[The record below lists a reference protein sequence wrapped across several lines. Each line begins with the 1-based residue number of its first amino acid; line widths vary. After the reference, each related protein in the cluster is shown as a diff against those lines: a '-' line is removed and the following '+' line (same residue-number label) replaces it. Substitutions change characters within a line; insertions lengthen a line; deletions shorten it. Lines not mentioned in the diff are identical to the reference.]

1 MSGPVVPR
9 NVYFLIFGLLM
20 VLTSITVAVA
30 FVNLGTL
37 NVFVALTIA
46 IVKALL
52 VILFFMHVRYSSRLT
67 KLFVS
72 AGIFWFL
79 ILIAFTV
86 SDYAT
91 RGW

>member
-9 NVYFLIFGLLM
+9 NVYFLIFGVLI
-20 VLTSITVAVA
+20 VLTGITVAVA